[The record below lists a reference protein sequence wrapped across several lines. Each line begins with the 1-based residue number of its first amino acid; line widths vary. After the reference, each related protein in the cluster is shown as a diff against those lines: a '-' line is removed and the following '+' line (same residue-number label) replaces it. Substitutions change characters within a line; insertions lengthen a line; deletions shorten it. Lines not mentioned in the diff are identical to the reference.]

1 MIVSSTNHKVI
12 SLNLIASTTSHY
24 KEYCT
29 FCLDDKGS
37 FRFILWCIFKK
48 VILWHGRMSAYLI
61 FLIGISATMFSL
73 WSTVPQI
80 RKSLRTRKTDD
91 VSKWLIIS
99 LITGLS
105 LWVLYGILK
114 GDIVITIANA
124 IGVTLN
130 IILLALKL
138 RYCHKW
144 IKQKRNKWKQNVLAN
159 KRAACKI
166 SGDP

>member
-1 MIVSSTNHKVI
+1 
-12 SLNLIASTTSHY
+12 
-24 KEYCT
+24 
-29 FCLDDKGS
+29 
-37 FRFILWCIFKK
+37 
-48 VILWHGRMSAYLI
+48 MSADLV
-61 FLIGISATMFSL
+61 FLIGISATVFSL

-114 GDIVITIANA
+114 GDMIITIANT

-138 RYCHKW
+138 KYCHK
-144 IKQKRNKWKQNVLAN
+144 
-159 KRAACKI
+159 
-166 SGDP
+166 